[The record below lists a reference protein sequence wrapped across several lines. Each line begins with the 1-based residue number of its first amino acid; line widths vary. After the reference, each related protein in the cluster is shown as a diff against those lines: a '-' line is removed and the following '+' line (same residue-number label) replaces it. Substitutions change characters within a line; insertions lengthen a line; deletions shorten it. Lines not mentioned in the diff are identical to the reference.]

1 MALQSEYHPSLIL
14 GDFNIDFLKRKFNT
28 RHTIAITTCNA
39 LRLSRLMPSS
49 GMNLSKLDAAFS
61 SVCLGASLTILNC
74 PFPTDH
80 PMFVVSFPV
89 LDELHINFN
98 NRIRFNLRQL
108 ALPLIRG
115 ELCSRLNISS
125 DFFISLF
132 QNIHNFFRH
141 ATLTEKQS
149 IIDESERL
157 FVDSIQDDCAI
168 VLGTFHGK
176 PKPPTNLPHSQ
187 NLPSSRLSNCF
198 QTCDAI
204 RLFKNHLQSSS
215 LSPSSLI
222 SSDPTNSVIQD
233 VFDFYNAAYKP
244 IVDSF
249 APGNI
254 RELFTGIPD
263 EDFINFITLSCVTD
277 QISKLSSSK
286 ACGHD
291 GIHAIILK
299 ECSSSRLSAAI
310 YSLFKCCASLGVTPL
325 RWNESIIFPIPKKSS
340 SRHIQDYRPIALTN
354 IFRRLFESILLKFIR
369 SKLSMFFDLCPNQTG
384 YSTIT
389 HAIVSNEIACSGS
402 SLQFHVFLDLRKA
415 YDSVP
420 MVMLV
425 NKLIN
430 RNIPSGIVS
439 LLISLFTS
447 CTTRILVNGEL
458 TNKIQLSRGLMQG
471 AILAPF
477 LFNIF
482 IDDLASSLSS
492 NWPNDPFPHSLFFA
506 DDIKL
511 NHSSLEYLQ
520 DMPDI
525 CYRWSLDNGM
535 EFNVLKSAFHNC
547 PLLDNSNSTLS
558 LGYSLLPGVDSYT
571 YLGFPHTFKCINWK
585 EHLKAASLKA
595 HKLLQSLS
603 DYQYL
608 WNPGVKLTIFRT
620 FI

>member
-1 MALQSEYHPSLIL
+1 MYYI
-14 GDFNIDFLKRKFNT
+14 
-28 RHTIAITTCNA
+28 
-39 LRLSRLMPSS
+39 
-49 GMNLSKLDAAFS
+49 
-61 SVCLGASLTILNC
+61 
-74 PFPTDH
+74 
-80 PMFVVSFPV
+80 
-89 LDELHINFN
+89 
-98 NRIRFNLRQL
+98 
-108 ALPLIRG
+108 
-115 ELCSRLNISS
+115 
-125 DFFISLF
+125 FI
-132 QNIHNFFRH
+132 
-141 ATLTEKQS
+141 
-149 IIDESERL
+149 
-157 FVDSIQDDCAI
+157 
-168 VLGTFHGK
+168 
-176 PKPPTNLPHSQ
+176 
-187 NLPSSRLSNCF
+187 
-198 QTCDAI
+198 
-204 RLFKNHLQSSS
+204 
-215 LSPSSLI
+215 
-222 SSDPTNSVIQD
+222 
-233 VFDFYNAAYKP
+233 
-244 IVDSF
+244 
-249 APGNI
+249 
-254 RELFTGIPD
+254 
-263 EDFINFITLSCVTD
+263 
-277 QISKLSSSK
+277 
-286 ACGHD
+286 
-291 GIHAIILK
+291 IILK
-299 ECSSSRLSAAI
+299 ACSSSRLSAAI
-310 YSLFKCCASLGVTPL
+310 YSLFKCCVSLGVTPL

-620 FI
+620 FIWPSMEHSACLVMYWMRNWYKTSEIKEYNSVITDGLFWVSNSRKFNITCAIFGIPPSLLRLFCLACKLRKHIHLMNPSNPLSSAFSKINIRNNQFLTNSFGYRIINYNIFQHRLFHLEPPQIT

>member
-14 GDFNIDFLKRKFNT
+14 GDFNIDFLKHKFNT

-39 LRLSRLMPSS
+39 LRLSRLIPSS

-157 FVDSIQDDCAI
+157 LVDSIQDDCAI

-244 IVDSF
+244 IDDSF

-254 RELFTGIPD
+254 RELFTA
-263 EDFINFITLSCVTD
+263 L
-277 QISKLSSSK
+277 QIS
-286 ACGHD
+286 
-291 GIHAIILK
+291 
-299 ECSSSRLSAAI
+299 
-310 YSLFKCCASLGVTPL
+310 V
-325 RWNESIIFPIPKKSS
+325 
-340 SRHIQDYRPIALTN
+340 
-354 IFRRLFESILLKFIR
+354 
-369 SKLSMFFDLCPNQTG
+369 
-384 YSTIT
+384 
-389 HAIVSNEIACSGS
+389 
-402 SLQFHVFLDLRKA
+402 
-415 YDSVP
+415 
-420 MVMLV
+420 
-425 NKLIN
+425 
-430 RNIPSGIVS
+430 
-439 LLISLFTS
+439 
-447 CTTRILVNGEL
+447 
-458 TNKIQLSRGLMQG
+458 
-471 AILAPF
+471 
-477 LFNIF
+477 
-482 IDDLASSLSS
+482 
-492 NWPNDPFPHSLFFA
+492 
-506 DDIKL
+506 
-511 NHSSLEYLQ
+511 
-520 DMPDI
+520 
-525 CYRWSLDNGM
+525 
-535 EFNVLKSAFHNC
+535 
-547 PLLDNSNSTLS
+547 
-558 LGYSLLPGVDSYT
+558 
-571 YLGFPHTFKCINWK
+571 
-585 EHLKAASLKA
+585 
-595 HKLLQSLS
+595 
-603 DYQYL
+603 
-608 WNPGVKLTIFRT
+608 
-620 FI
+620 